1 MPTKNSRVRGVRLL
15 DKDYDLIM
23 LRANRRGW
31 TFNRWMNWAI
41 SIGLRKH
48 IKSSS
53 EPPKPKIRQ
62 VGS

>member
-15 DKDYDLIM
+15 DKNYELIM
-23 LRANRRGW
+23 ERANRKGL

-48 IKSSS
+48 IKALP
-53 EPPKPKIRQ
+53 EPPKSKISQ
-62 VGS
+62 VD